1 MTKRELNE
9 EYFNWM
15 YRLVFK
21 NEKRRSYR
29 KLLKYLN
36 SVEFTYILDF
46 DSNRAEDGMDLRYR
60 FGYEHDYNGPMIAAY
75 LDDRPCSVL
84 EMMVALANRCEEQ
97 IMDDPHAGCRRG
109 QWFFSMLASLGLSNM
124 NDENFVRSDA
134 EEIVSRFLSRQYA
147 RNGEGGLFTVNSQ
160 HDMRNAEI
168 WYQLNWYLDS
178 ILLY

>member
-15 YRLVFK
+15 YQLVFA

-109 QWFFSMLASLGLSNM
+109 QWFFSMLASLGLSGM
-124 NDENFVRSDA
+124 NDENFVKSDA

-147 RNGEGGLFTVNSQ
+147 RNGEGGLFTVNSR
-160 HDMRNAEI
+160 HDMRSVEI

-178 ILLY
+178 IL

>member
-15 YRLVFK
+15 YQLVFA

-109 QWFFSMLASLGLSNM
+109 QWFFSMLASLGLSGM

-134 EEIVSRFLSRQYA
+134 EKIVSRFLSRQYA
-147 RNGEGGLFTVNSQ
+147 RNGEGGLFTVDSR
-160 HDMRNAEI
+160 HDMRSVEI

-178 ILLY
+178 IL

>member
-1 MTKRELNE
+1 MTRSELNR

-15 YRLVFK
+15 YQLVFT

-29 KLLKYLN
+29 KLLKYLH
-36 SVEFTYILDF
+36 SVEFTYILDL
-46 DSNRAEDGMDLRYR
+46 DANRAEDGMDLRYR
-60 FGYEHDYNGPMIAAY
+60 FGYEHDYSGPMIAAY

-97 IMDDPHAGCRRG
+97 IMDDPHVGCRRG
-109 QWFFSMLASLGLSNM
+109 QWFFSMLASLGLFSMDDSNF
-124 NDENFVRSDA
+124 NESEA
-134 EEIVSRFLSRQYA
+134 EQIVTRFLCRKYA
-147 RNGEGGLFTVNSQ
+147 ANGEGGLFTVNGR

-178 ILLY
+178 IL

>member
-15 YRLVFK
+15 YQLVFA

-84 EMMVALANRCEEQ
+84 EMIVALANRCEEQ

-109 QWFFSMLASLGLSNM
+109 QWFFSMLASLGLSGM

-134 EEIVSRFLSRQYA
+134 EKIVSRFLSRQYA
-147 RNGEGGLFTVNSQ
+147 RNGEGGLFTVNSR
-160 HDMRNAEI
+160 HDMRSVEI

-178 ILLY
+178 IL

>member
-15 YRLVFK
+15 FQLVFA

-109 QWFFSMLASLGLSNM
+109 QWFFSMLASLGLSGM
-124 NDENFVRSDA
+124 NDENFVKSDA

-147 RNGEGGLFTVNSQ
+147 RNGEGGLFTVNSR
-160 HDMRNAEI
+160 HDMRNVEI

-178 ILLY
+178 IL

>member
-15 YRLVFK
+15 YQLVFA

-109 QWFFSMLASLGLSNM
+109 QWFFSMLASLGLSGM

-134 EEIVSRFLSRQYA
+134 EKIISRFLSRQYA
-147 RNGEGGLFTVNSQ
+147 RNGEGGLFTVNSR
-160 HDMRNAEI
+160 HDMRSVEI

-178 ILLY
+178 IL

>member
-15 YRLVFK
+15 YQLVFA

-75 LDDRPCSVL
+75 LDDRPCSIL

-109 QWFFSMLASLGLSNM
+109 QWFFSMLASLGLSGM
-124 NDENFVRSDA
+124 NDENFVKSDA
-134 EEIVSRFLSRQYA
+134 EEIVSRFLSRQYK
-147 RNGEGGLFTVNSQ
+147 RNGEGGLFTVNSR
-160 HDMRNAEI
+160 HDMRNVEI

-178 ILLY
+178 IL

>member
-1 MTKRELNE
+1 MAKRELNE

-15 YRLVFK
+15 YQLVFA

-109 QWFFSMLASLGLSNM
+109 QWFFSMLASLGLSGM

-134 EEIVSRFLSRQYA
+134 EKIVSRFLSRQYA
-147 RNGEGGLFTVNSQ
+147 RNGEGGLFTVNSR
-160 HDMRNAEI
+160 HDMRSVEI

-178 ILLY
+178 IL

>member
-15 YRLVFK
+15 YQLVFA

-109 QWFFSMLASLGLSNM
+109 QWFFSMLASLGLSGM

-134 EEIVSRFLSRQYA
+134 EGIVSRFLSRQYA
-147 RNGEGGLFTVNSQ
+147 RNGEGGLFTVNSR
-160 HDMRNAEI
+160 HDMRSVEI

-178 ILLY
+178 IL

>member
-15 YRLVFK
+15 YQLVFT

-46 DSNRAEDGMDLRYR
+46 DSNRAADGMDLRYR

-109 QWFFSMLASLGLSNM
+109 QWFFSMLASLGLSGM

-134 EEIVSRFLSRQYA
+134 EETISRFLSRQYA
-147 RNGEGGLFTVNSQ
+147 RNGKGGLFTVDSR
-160 HDMRNAEI
+160 HDMRNVEI

-178 ILLY
+178 IL

>member
-1 MTKRELNE
+1 MTRSELNE
-9 EYFNWM
+9 EYFRWM
-15 YRLVFK
+15 YQLVFA

-60 FGYEHDYNGPMIAAY
+60 FGYEHNYNGPMIAAY

-109 QWFFSMLASLGLSNM
+109 QWFFSMLASLGLSGM

-147 RNGEGGLFTVNSQ
+147 RNGDGGLFTVNSR

-178 ILLY
+178 IL

>member
-15 YRLVFK
+15 YQLVFA

-97 IMDDPHAGCRRG
+97 IMDDPHAGCRRS
-109 QWFFSMLASLGLSNM
+109 QWFFDMLASLGLSGM
-124 NDENFVRSDA
+124 NDENFVKSDA

-147 RNGEGGLFTVNSQ
+147 RNGEGGLFTVNSR

-178 ILLY
+178 IL

>member
-9 EYFNWM
+9 EYFEWM
-15 YRLVFK
+15 YQLVFA

-84 EMMVALANRCEEQ
+84 EMMTALANRCEEQ

-109 QWFFSMLASLGLSNM
+109 QWFFSMLASLGLSGM
-124 NDENFVRSDA
+124 NDENFVKSDA
-134 EEIVSRFLSRQYA
+134 EKIVSRFLSRQYA
-147 RNGEGGLFTVNSQ
+147 RNGEGGLFTVNSR
-160 HDMRNAEI
+160 HDMRNVEI

-178 ILLY
+178 IL

>member
-15 YRLVFK
+15 YQLVFA

-109 QWFFSMLASLGLSNM
+109 QWFFSMLASLGLSGM

-134 EEIVSRFLSRQYA
+134 EKIVSRFLSRQYA
-147 RNGEGGLFTVNSQ
+147 RNGEGGLFTVNSR
-160 HDMRNAEI
+160 HDMRSVEI

-178 ILLY
+178 IL